1 MSVSEPIR
9 NNKDVTAL
17 LDYYRKRDEYRN
29 YCFLGFGFFTAL
41 KVSDLIKIK
50 WRDVYDF
57 ALDMFKVHIII
68 EKRGENRTIGLYLNK
83 HLERIIHGYKEWLES
98 SGSHLITPEQFLFKS
113 RKGDNN
119 HITRQHAHR
128 IVQAAAES
136 AGVSGVISCE
146 SMRKTFGY
154 NAHKLGISTDIIM
167 DMYSKKTYEAAKRY
181 MGIEHED
188 FISQDERDTAH
199 KLISSQIMDN

>member
-1 MSVSEPIR
+1 VSVSEPIR

-83 HLERIIHGYKEWLES
+83 HLERIIHDYKATCAPDCTGG
-98 SGSHLITPEQFLFKS
+98 SGKC
-113 RKGDNN
+113 RG
-119 HITRQHAHR
+119 
-128 IVQAAAES
+128 
-136 AGVSGVISCE
+136 
-146 SMRKTFGY
+146 
-154 NAHKLGISTDIIM
+154 
-167 DMYSKKTYEAAKRY
+167 
-181 MGIEHED
+181 
-188 FISQDERDTAH
+188 
-199 KLISSQIMDN
+199 